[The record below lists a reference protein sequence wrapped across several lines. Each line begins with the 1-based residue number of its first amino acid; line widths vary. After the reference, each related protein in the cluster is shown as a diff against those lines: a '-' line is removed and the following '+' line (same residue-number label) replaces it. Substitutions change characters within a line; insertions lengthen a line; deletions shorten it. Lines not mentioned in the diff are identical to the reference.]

1 MDCSNSFSIVIPDF
15 ARSITTVCSVSVGLA
30 TNVSSTVL
38 IVPCG
43 FSLNQN
49 VPNPLSVPTT
59 SNLSSSNDVDS
70 PVYEITVNTGN
81 HLLHLGQQDQF
92 LQDTDILLP
101 LQDYIL

>member
-1 MDCSNSFSIVIPDF
+1 MSCIWIVAIPSAFVIPDF

-70 PVYEITVNTGN
+70 PVYDNCK
-81 HLLHLGQQDQF
+81 
-92 LQDTDILLP
+92 
-101 LQDYIL
+101 YW